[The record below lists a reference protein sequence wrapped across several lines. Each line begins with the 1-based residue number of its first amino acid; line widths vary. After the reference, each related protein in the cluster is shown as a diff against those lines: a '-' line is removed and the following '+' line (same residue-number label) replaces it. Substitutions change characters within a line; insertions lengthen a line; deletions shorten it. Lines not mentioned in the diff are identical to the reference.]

1 MQRPILTALVLVFA
15 PAAALAQAPPEGDP
29 RFSATTL
36 DVSAYGQTQAP
47 PDMATITLGVTDQAH
62 TASQAMADNA
72 AAMTKVIAA
81 LKAGGIDARDIA
93 TTSLNLNPQ
102 YVYNQNQPPRLTGYE
117 ASNEVTVT
125 VRDLTK
131 LGGAVDAVVGAG
143 ATNVSQISYGLQ
155 SRVPAENLA
164 RMAAVKALED
174 KAALLADAAGYHIRR
189 LVNLRENASYTPPSP
204 RPLMAM
210 ARVEGAPTTPVE
222 TGELTVR
229 IDVTGEFEL
238 TH

>member
-1 MQRPILTALVLVFA
+1 MKRLILTALALTLT
-15 PAAALAQAPPEGDP
+15 PTLALAQTTPGGDA
-29 RFSATTL
+29 RFSASTL
-36 DVSAYGQTQAP
+36 DVSAYGEAQVP
-47 PDMATITLGVTDQAH
+47 PDMATITLGVTDQAR

-81 LKAGGIDARDIA
+81 LKAGGIEARDIA

-125 VRDLTK
+125 VRDLKK
-131 LGGAVDAVVGAG
+131 LGAAVDAVVGAG

-164 RMAAVKALED
+164 RLAAVKALED

-189 LVNLRENASYTPPSP
+189 LVNLSENASFTPPSP
-204 RPLMAM
+204 RPLVAM
-210 ARVEGAPTTPVE
+210 ARVEAAPTTPVE
-222 TGELTVR
+222 SGELSVR
-229 IDVTGEFEL
+229 VDVTGEFEL